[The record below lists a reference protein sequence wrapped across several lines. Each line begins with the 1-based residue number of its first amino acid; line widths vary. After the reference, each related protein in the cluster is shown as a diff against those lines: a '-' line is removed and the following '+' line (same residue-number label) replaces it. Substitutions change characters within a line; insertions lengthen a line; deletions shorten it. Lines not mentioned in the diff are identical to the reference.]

1 MESIMQPAHRKALI
15 AAIPGGVSPLARAL
29 FYTFRGTEMK
39 LRANIGPAPL
49 SGGTAPVFIIGC
61 GRSGTSILGDLFAMH
76 PQVEYLYEPN
86 ARWAAVDPATDYLQ
100 QYSRYTPHCTL
111 GAQFATSMAKYR
123 FQRLMSPPR
132 GRTLVEKT
140 PINALRIGFL
150 DAIAPGSRFVHIVRD
165 GIHVSRSIEQIAA
178 ASRGVAFR
186 PPLNN
191 WWGVGNVKWTALA
204 QEGAAAGYYASEVS
218 RLTTD
223 AERGAYEWLVSLR
236 EVDRWRA
243 RLGTRL
249 IELRLDDL
257 IDDPRE
263 TLASVITAAGLTLA
277 DEKWLDQAVRKV
289 QPMKNNY
296 DPGLILPGQMCADF
310 NEWQEHYRFAGRAS
324 ALEDS
329 AVPGAGALLDGRGGV

>member
-1 MESIMQPAHRKALI
+1 
-15 AAIPGGVSPLARAL
+15 
-29 FYTFRGTEMK
+29 
-39 LRANIGPAPL
+39 
-49 SGGTAPVFIIGC
+49 
-61 GRSGTSILGDLFAMH
+61 
-76 PQVEYLYEPN
+76 
-86 ARWAAVDPATDYLQ
+86 
-100 QYSRYTPHCTL
+100 
-111 GAQFATSMAKYR
+111 
-123 FQRLMSPPR
+123 
-132 GRTLVEKT
+132 
-140 PINALRIGFL
+140 
-150 DAIAPGSRFVHIVRD
+150 
-165 GIHVSRSIEQIAA
+165 
-178 ASRGVAFR
+178 VAFR

-257 IDDPRE
+257 IDDPRG
-263 TLASVITAAGLTLA
+263 TLASVITATGLTLA
-277 DEKWLDQAVRKV
+277 DEKWLDQAAEKV
-289 QPMKNNY
+289 HPMKNNY